1 MCPTWTTPGGRG
13 GSSHANPREPINILL
28 AKGPQASDPGGD
40 PAAHGRRAH
49 GPGRRHPAAGLPVKK
64 QREEFSALAGELQ
77 RIKII
82 GNVDA
87 GELARYVVAHGFYA
101 RYTKL
106 LRTLP
111 KKKRARLRELRA
123 RLAAEEG
130 RAVAAG
136 EEIDDEDVALEL
148 ERSLALPPGQVFHP
162 VRGHGPGPG
171 LNITS
176 RCKLVI
182 PQEPP
187 VPKSNKFDRFKKLA
201 EGE

>member
-1 MCPTWTTPGGRG
+1 MPNT
-13 GSSHANPREPINILL
+13 REPINLLL
-28 AKGPQASDPGGD
+28 AKGRKHLTQEDIQRRMATEPIA
-40 PAAHGRRAH
+40 PADAIQ
-49 GPGRRHPAAGLPVKK
+49 PPEYLSKK
-64 QREEFSALAGELQ
+64 QRDEFSALAEELR

-87 GELARYVVAHGFYA
+87 GELARYVIAHGFYA

-123 RLAAEEG
+123 KLAAEEG
-130 RAVAAG
+130 RAVVAG
-136 EEIDDEDVALEL
+136 EEIDDEDAALEL
-148 ERSLALPPGQVFHP
+148 ERSLVLLQDKYFAQCEATARAL
-162 VRGHGPGPG
+162 G

-182 PQEPP
+182 PQERP
-187 VPKSNKFDRFKKLA
+187 VRKSNKFDGFKKAA

>member
-1 MCPTWTTPGGRG
+1 MP
-13 GSSHANPREPINILL
+13 NPREPINILL
-28 AKGPQASDPGGD
+28 AKGRKHLTQEEIQRRMATEPTA
-40 PAAHGRRAH
+40 PADDIQ
-49 GPGRRHPAAGLPVKK
+49 PPDYLSKK

-77 RIKII
+77 
-82 GNVDA
+82 
-87 GELARYVVAHGFYA
+87 
-101 RYTKL
+101 
-106 LRTLP
+106 RTLP

-148 ERSLALPPGQVFHP
+148 ERSLALLQDKYFTQCEATA
-162 VRGHGPGPG
+162 RALG

>member
-1 MCPTWTTPGGRG
+1 MP
-13 GSSHANPREPINILL
+13 NPREPINILL
-28 AKGPQASDPGGD
+28 AKGRKHLTQEEIQRRMATEPTA
-40 PAAHGRRAH
+40 PADDIQ
-49 GPGRRHPAAGLPVKK
+49 PPDYLSKK

-148 ERSLALPPGQVFHP
+148 ERSLF
-162 VRGHGPGPG
+162 
-171 LNITS
+171 
-176 RCKLVI
+176 
-182 PQEPP
+182 
-187 VPKSNKFDRFKKLA
+187 
-201 EGE
+201 

>member
-1 MCPTWTTPGGRG
+1 MP
-13 GSSHANPREPINILL
+13 NPREPINILL
-28 AKGPQASDPGGD
+28 AKGRKHLTQEEIQRRMATEPTA
-40 PAAHGRRAH
+40 PADDIQ
-49 GPGRRHPAAGLPVKK
+49 PPDYLSKK

-123 RLAAEEG
+123 RPLAQ
-130 RAVAAG
+130 
-136 EEIDDEDVALEL
+136 L
-148 ERSLALPPGQVFHP
+148 
-162 VRGHGPGPG
+162 VRGHSPAAG
-171 LNITS
+171 
-176 RCKLVI
+176 
-182 PQEPP
+182 
-187 VPKSNKFDRFKKLA
+187 
-201 EGE
+201 

>member
-1 MCPTWTTPGGRG
+1 MP
-13 GSSHANPREPINILL
+13 NPREPINILL
-28 AKGPQASDPGGD
+28 AKGRKHLTQEEIQRRMATEPTA
-40 PAAHGRRAH
+40 PADDIQ
-49 GPGRRHPAAGLPVKK
+49 PPEYLSKK
-64 QREEFSALAGELQ
+64 QREEFSALAEELQ

-123 RLAAEEG
+123 KLAAEEG

-136 EEIDDEDVALEL
+136 EEIDDEDVALALEL
-148 ERSLALPPGQVFHP
+148 ERSLALLQDKYFTQCEATA
-162 VRGHGPGPG
+162 RALG

-187 VPKSNKFDRFKKLA
+187 VPKSNKFERFRKQA

>member
-1 MCPTWTTPGGRG
+1 M
-13 GSSHANPREPINILL
+13 
-28 AKGPQASDPGGD
+28 
-40 PAAHGRRAH
+40 
-49 GPGRRHPAAGLPVKK
+49 
-64 QREEFSALAGELQ
+64 
-77 RIKII
+77 
-82 GNVDA
+82 DA

-148 ERSLALPPGQVFHP
+148 ERSLALLQDKYFTQCEATARALGLEHHQPLQAGDPPGAAGTEVQQVRP
-162 VRGHGPGPG
+162 
-171 LNITS
+171 L
-176 RCKLVI
+176 
-182 PQEPP
+182 
-187 VPKSNKFDRFKKLA
+187 
-201 EGE
+201 

>member
-1 MCPTWTTPGGRG
+1 MDTLEKKSVLERIDCDTEQIENVVMSLGLLTISGIVF
-13 GSSHANPREPINILL
+13 ANVIARYFFQTAFAWSE
-28 AKGPQASDPGGD
+28 
-40 PAAHGRRAH
+40 
-49 GPGRRHPAAGLPVKK
+49 
-64 QREEFSALAGELQ
+64 
-77 RIKII
+77 
-82 GNVDA
+82 
-87 GELARYVVAHGFYA
+87 ELARYVVAHGFYA

-148 ERSLALPPGQVFHP
+148 ERSLALLQDKYFTQCEATA
-162 VRGHGPGPG
+162 RALG

>member
-1 MCPTWTTPGGRG
+1 MP
-13 GSSHANPREPINILL
+13 NPREPINILL
-28 AKGPQASDPGGD
+28 AKGRKHLTQEEIQRRMATEPTA
-40 PAAHGRRAH
+40 PADDIQ
-49 GPGRRHPAAGLPVKK
+49 PPDYLSKK

-123 RLAAEEG
+123 RRRRKGGPWPPARRSTTRTWPWSWSAAWPCS
-130 RAVAAG
+130 RTSISPSA
-136 EEIDDEDVALEL
+136 
-148 ERSLALPPGQVFHP
+148 RP
-162 VRGHGPGPG
+162 RPGPWG
-171 LNITS
+171 LTS
-176 RCKLVI
+176 
-182 PQEPP
+182 PAAA
-187 VPKSNKFDRFKKLA
+187 SW
-201 EGE
+201 

>member
-1 MCPTWTTPGGRG
+1 MP
-13 GSSHANPREPINILL
+13 NPREPINILL
-28 AKGPQASDPGGD
+28 AKGRKHLTQEEIQRRMATEPTA
-40 PAAHGRRAH
+40 PADDIQ
-49 GPGRRHPAAGLPVKK
+49 PPDYLSKK

-87 GELARYVVAHGFYA
+87 GELARYVVAHGF
-101 RYTKL
+101 
-106 LRTLP
+106 LP

-148 ERSLALPPGQVFHP
+148 ERSLALLQDKYFTQCEATA
-162 VRGHGPGPG
+162 RALG

-201 EGE
+201 EGD

>member
-1 MCPTWTTPGGRG
+1 MP
-13 GSSHANPREPINILL
+13 NPREPINILL
-28 AKGPQASDPGGD
+28 AKGRKHLTQEEIQRRMATEPTA
-40 PAAHGRRAH
+40 PADDIQ
-49 GPGRRHPAAGLPVKK
+49 PPEYLSKK
-64 QREEFSALAGELQ
+64 QREEFSALAEELQ

-111 KKKRARLRELRA
+111 ELRA
-123 RLAAEEG
+123 KLAAEEG

-148 ERSLALPPGQVFHP
+148 ERSLALLQDKYFTQCEATA
-162 VRGHGPGPG
+162 RALG

-187 VPKSNKFDRFKKLA
+187 VPKSNKFERFRKQA

>member
-1 MCPTWTTPGGRG
+1 M
-13 GSSHANPREPINILL
+13 AE
-28 AKGPQASDPGGD
+28 
-40 PAAHGRRAH
+40 
-49 GPGRRHPAAGLPVKK
+49 
-64 QREEFSALAGELQ
+64 ELQ

-148 ERSLALPPGQVFHP
+148 ERSLAMLQDKYFAQCEATA
-162 VRGHGPGPG
+162 RALG

>member
-1 MCPTWTTPGGRG
+1 MP
-13 GSSHANPREPINILL
+13 NPREPINILL
-28 AKGPQASDPGGD
+28 AKGRKHLTQEEIQRRMATEPTA
-40 PAAHGRRAH
+40 PADDIQ
-49 GPGRRHPAAGLPVKK
+49 PPDYLSKK

-130 RAVAAG
+130 RADRRRGRGPGAG
-136 EEIDDEDVALEL
+136 AQPGP
-148 ERSLALPPGQVFHP
+148 APGQVFHP

-171 LNITS
+171 
-176 RCKLVI
+176 
-182 PQEPP
+182 
-187 VPKSNKFDRFKKLA
+187 A
-201 EGE
+201 

>member
-1 MCPTWTTPGGRG
+1 MP
-13 GSSHANPREPINILL
+13 NPREPINILL
-28 AKGPQASDPGGD
+28 AKGRKHLTQEEIQRRMATEPTA
-40 PAAHGRRAH
+40 PADAIQ
-49 GPGRRHPAAGLPVKK
+49 PPEYLSKK
-64 QREEFSALAGELQ
+64 QRDEFSALAEELQ

-123 RLAAEEG
+123 KLAAEEG
-130 RAVAAG
+130 RAVVAG
-136 EEIDDEDVALEL
+136 EEIDDEDAALEL
-148 ERSLALPPGQVFHP
+148 ERSLVLLQDKYFAQCETTARAL
-162 VRGHGPGPG
+162 G

-187 VPKSNKFDRFKKLA
+187 VPKSNKFDRFKKAA

>member
-1 MCPTWTTPGGRG
+1 MP
-13 GSSHANPREPINILL
+13 NPREPINILL
-28 AKGPQASDPGGD
+28 AKGRKHLTQEEIQRRMATEPTA
-40 PAAHGRRAH
+40 PADDIQ
-49 GPGRRHPAAGLPVKK
+49 PPEYLSKK
-64 QREEFSALAGELQ
+64 QREEFSALAEELQ

-123 RLAAEEG
+123 KLAAEEG

-136 EEIDDEDVALEL
+136 EEIDDEDVALGEILVL
-148 ERSLALPPGQVFHP
+148 ERSLALLQDKYFTQCEATA
-162 VRGHGPGPG
+162 RALG

-187 VPKSNKFDRFKKLA
+187 VPKSNKFERFRKQA